1 MDSITVQSPAKLNL
15 SLNLIPPRDSNGFFR
30 VLFLNTAV
38 TLYDTVRIS
47 RTEEKRIRIDET
59 EIEHSEN
66 IARKAARLMLDRFDP
81 PSGVSITIEKNIP
94 LRAGLGGGSAD
105 AAAVINGMDTLF
117 GLEMEPSEKLEIA
130 RRLGMDV
137 CYCVIGGLCRV
148 EGKGDRV
155 QSTGFTLPALDLL
168 VATPAERKPSTGWA
182 YSLID
187 DRYTGLALEK
197 FDLLLDAVSRS
208 DKRGISFNLHNDFE
222 RPVSARYPWLGD
234 IADAMKQH
242 GAIKT
247 LLAGSGLSLI
257 GVFETR
263 DEARLASERLFSDDL
278 FCAAVRTL

>member
-47 RTEEKRIRIDET
+47 RTEEKTVRIDET

-66 IARKAARLMLDRFDP
+66 IARTAARLILDRFDP

-148 EGKGDRV
+148 EGTGERV
-155 QSTGFTLPALDLL
+155 QNTGFTLPALDLL
-168 VATPAERKPSTGWA
+168 VATPAERKPSTEWA

-187 DRYTGLALEK
+187 DRYTGLALGK

-208 DKRGISFNLHNDFE
+208 DKRGIAFNLHNDFE
-222 RPVSARYPWLGD
+222 RPVSACYPWLGQ
-234 IADAMKQH
+234 IAERMRRL
-242 GAIKT
+242 GARKT

-263 DEARLASERLFSDDL
+263 DEARLASERLFSADL